1 MLEPLKKHGI
11 LSFLLPSGRPVKLLN
26 RSDLGLTAWILILTS
41 LLGELLVYLGFS
53 STNTVT
59 IFILGVLLISVV
71 TARREYGLFA
81 SIASVAIYNY
91 LFSSPRFSF
100 KIVGLDSAV
109 TLAVTFLAAFLTSTF
124 AAKIKE
130 RLYIASRTAYRTHI
144 LLETNQLLQKESDLT
159 DLLRLTAAQLNKL
172 LRRDT
177 Q

>member
-71 TARREYGLFA
+71 TARRVYRVF
-81 SIASVAIYNY
+81 ASVASVADYN
-91 LFSSPRFSF
+91 
-100 KIVGLDSAV
+100 
-109 TLAVTFLAAFLTSTF
+109 
-124 AAKIKE
+124 
-130 RLYIASRTAYRTHI
+130 
-144 LLETNQLLQKESDLT
+144 
-159 DLLRLTAAQLNKL
+159 
-172 LRRDT
+172 
-177 Q
+177 